1 MSFVVPYFFS
11 QHLTVPLLFYSLQ
24 HAKVEA
30 WDYGE
35 AWDYDPESLRQE
47 GHMFIIVQVHVRP
60 VNDPPSIQGPDGN
73 IFTGR
78 EDFKIPLSAGGGI
91 TISDPDEINVD
102 EDDFM
107 EIRVSVMKG
116 ILRLPWSQAGGLYLL
131 NGEINESPNIS
142 ARGGLYDINR
152 ALQGLSYRPPPN
164 WNGEDQLHVWVS
176 DLGDSIGANSLET
189 STSFV
194 VLVEAVEDAPEIR
207 FPKTLYHLEEDTS
220 LALDFFSILDADTN
234 SILTVNF
241 EPNHGVVEVIRADRE
256 ETETLYHESD
266 DGGIW
271 LTLRGMTR
279 DMDAAVQR
287 LKYNPPK
294 DFVGQV
300 ILSVHAMDQSGLKA
314 EEDVYMFV
322 RAINDPPEIYLRGHN
337 GTPTIQ
343 MSAGGSGDALVGILI
358 TDVDVDDS
366 PDVCSNIQELEGR
379 NALSLNLSSNS
390 GTVSVAADR
399 AIGVWIVSAAIA
411 GPQETL
417 VLRGSLESLQTAL
430 DGGSIMYSAP
440 ASFSGRD
447 FISIEVD
454 DGGNCGYGGVGSMN
468 FTLQIDVTPY
478 DPPILVEFDTSTP
491 ADTAFFIRE
500 GESLVLPDLV
510 VTGGSIREQAA
521 VEVVVL
527 AVSGNVTLQPGALN
541 EVEVFDG
548 TGTTGSRIHIRGSP
562 AALRTALAGISFD
575 PRPHFYG
582 CWDRDFSFPDD
593 TPVRFSTVQGPQ
605 ALARVFAVGT
615 PRGEGVDVKLGGPS
629 IKQRAAWSSKSVRIS
644 VGWKNDP
651 PTINAPKFVLAA
663 QGSFESII
671 PGIRVNDPDVNDA
684 LEGRGRL
691 DVHLWTLTGVGLA
704 VNDMVALRN
713 GLRNTGIDE
722 QQVRLKGR
730 PEYINNV
737 LATLEYYGR
746 NETNGTMYTDGAFV
760 DEIFVCVSDLGFT
773 GSGGELSVNTSIVVK
788 AGSPA
793 STSGHKRDIFVM
805 EKILPLVKTNEDVA
819 VALPGF
825 ATAFS
830 GVNDAEE
837 TTVIISAREGRLSL
851 GPHGE
856 GVAVATDEEWGPAV
870 TRIEITGGAE
880 KPFPEVQVRGDA

>member
-1 MSFVVPYFFS
+1 MFFI
-11 QHLTVPLLFYSLQ
+11 F
-24 HAKVEA
+24 
-30 WDYGE
+30 
-35 AWDYDPESLRQE
+35 
-47 GHMFIIVQVHVRP
+47 QVHVRP
-60 VNDPPSIQGPDGN
+60 VNDPPSIHGPEGN
-73 IFTGR
+73 MFTGR
-78 EDFKIPLSAGGGI
+78 EDSKIPLSAGGGI
-91 TISDPDEINVD
+91 MISDPDEIDND
-102 EDDFM
+102 EHDFM

-116 ILRLPWSQAGGLYLL
+116 SLRLPWSQAGGLYLL
-131 NGEINESPNIS
+131 NGEVDESPNIS
-142 ARGGLYDINR
+142 TRGGLHDINR
-152 ALQGLSYRPPPN
+152 ALQRLSYHPPPN
-164 WNGEDQLHVWVS
+164 WNGEDQLRVWVS
-176 DLGDSIGANSLET
+176 DLGDSMGTNSLET
-189 STSFV
+189 SSSFV

-220 LALDFFSILDADTN
+220 LALDFFNISDDDTN

-241 EPNHGVVEVIRADRE
+241 EPNHGVVEVIRADKE
-256 ETETLYHESD
+256 ETDTLWNTEELFHESG

-279 DMDAAVQR
+279 DVDAAVQR
-287 LKYNPPK
+287 LKYSPPTN
-294 DFVGQV
+294 FVGQV
-300 ILSVHAMDQSGLKA
+300 IISVRAVDQSGLKA
-314 EEDVYMFV
+314 EEDVYLFV
-322 RAINDPPEIYLRGHN
+322 RAINDPPEIHLRGDN

-366 PDVCSNIQELEGR
+366 PDVCSNIQGLEGR
-379 NALSLNLSSNS
+379 NALSLNLSPTF

-440 ASFSGRD
+440 SSFSGRD

-468 FTLQIDVTPY
+468 RTLQIDVRPY

-500 GESLVLPDLV
+500 GERLVLPDLV

-527 AVSGNVTLQPGALN
+527 AVSGNVTLQPSALN
-541 EVEVFDG
+541 EVDAFDD
-548 TGTTGSRIHIRGSP
+548 TGTTGSRIHLRGSP
-562 AALRTALAGISFD
+562 SALRTALAGISFH

-593 TPVRFSTVQGPQ
+593 TPVRFPSVQGPQ
-605 ALARVFAVGT
+605 ALARVFAAGT
-615 PRGEGVDVKLGGPS
+615 PQGEGVHVRLGSPS
-629 IKQRAAWSSKSVRIS
+629 IKQRTSWSSKSVRIS

-651 PTINAPKFVLAA
+651 PTVDAPKFVLAA
-663 QGSFESII
+663 QGSIESFI

-691 DVHLWTLTGVGLA
+691 DVHLWTLMGGGLV

-746 NETNGTMYTDGAFV
+746 NGTNGTMYADGAFV
-760 DEIFVCVSDLGFT
+760 DEIFVRVSDLGFT
-773 GSGGELSVNTSIVVK
+773 GSGGEQSVNTSIVVK

-793 STSGHKRDIFVM
+793 STSGHKRDTFVM
-805 EKILPLVKTNEDVA
+805 EKILPLVKTNEDMA

-856 GVAVATDEEWGPAV
+856 GVAVAMDEEWGPAV
-870 TRIEITGGAE
+870 TRIETTGGAE
-880 KPFPEVQVRGDA
+880 NTFPEVQVSAGA